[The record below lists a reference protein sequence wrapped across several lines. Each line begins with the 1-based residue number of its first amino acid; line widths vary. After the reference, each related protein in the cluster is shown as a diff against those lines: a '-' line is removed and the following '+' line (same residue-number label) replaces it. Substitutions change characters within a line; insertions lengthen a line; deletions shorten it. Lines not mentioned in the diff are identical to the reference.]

1 VFLEDYDMALAQH
14 LVAGIDVWINTPRR
28 PMEACGTS
36 GMKILVNGGLNLSEL
51 DGWWAEAYQ
60 PDVGW
65 AIGDNQDHDRF
76 THNGIEA
83 SRLYSLL
90 EEEVIP
96 EFYERD
102 RRGMPQKWLKR
113 IRTSMA
119 RLTPQFSSNRMVR
132 EYVERIYLPASAALR
147 RRTEN
152 QAKLARE
159 LEAWHSQVREG
170 WGSVRFGDMRTLRAE
185 DRWHVETE
193 VYLGELKSDHVEVQL
208 YANPLMGAE
217 APTCVVM
224 SQQEAIPGAV
234 NGFIYT
240 AECSASRPAD
250 HYTPRI
256 VPFHPD
262 ALIPLEE
269 PLIVWKR

>member
-1 VFLEDYDMALAQH
+1 MQERGADPVHIHQAKHVLDPNTLTLGFARRFAEYKRPNLVLQDPDRLARILCHREHPVQLIVAGKAHPHDEEGKRLVHAMTGFAGRTDVWDRVVFLEDYDMALAQH

-65 AIGDNQDHDRF
+65 AIGDNQDHDSF

-119 RLTPQFSSNRMVR
+119 
-132 EYVERIYLPASAALR
+132 
-147 RRTEN
+147 
-152 QAKLARE
+152 
-159 LEAWHSQVREG
+159 
-170 WGSVRFGDMRTLRAE
+170 
-185 DRWHVETE
+185 
-193 VYLGELKSDHVEVQL
+193 
-208 YANPLMGAE
+208 
-217 APTCVVM
+217 
-224 SQQEAIPGAV
+224 
-234 NGFIYT
+234 
-240 AECSASRPAD
+240 
-250 HYTPRI
+250 
-256 VPFHPD
+256 
-262 ALIPLEE
+262 
-269 PLIVWKR
+269 